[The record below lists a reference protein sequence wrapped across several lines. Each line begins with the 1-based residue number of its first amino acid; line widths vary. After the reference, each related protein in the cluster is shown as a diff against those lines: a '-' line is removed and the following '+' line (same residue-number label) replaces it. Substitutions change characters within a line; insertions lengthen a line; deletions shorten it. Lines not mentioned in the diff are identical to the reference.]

1 MNARMKMTG
10 KKSLMI
16 AMLLVCA
23 VLAIAGVPEIVYA
36 QAPPLPPQEP
46 DQAPIGGLGVLAVAG
61 GAYAVKK
68 LRDKKAV

>member
-1 MNARMKMTG
+1 MNARMNMTR

-36 QAPPLPPQEP
+36 QAPLPPQEP